1 MKRPLHI
8 ACISEHASPLALLGS
23 QDAGG
28 QNVYVD
34 EVSRQL
40 GRLGHSVDI
49 FTRRDNPSVPEIV
62 AWAPGV
68 RVINLAV
75 GPPKFMPKDELW
87 TLMPEFLDA
96 MLRFMA
102 RAGAHYDL
110 IHSHFWMSGWV
121 AVQLRRRLGL
131 PVAHIFHAL
140 GITKRRHQGSAD
152 TSPPARIAIEREVI
166 REVDRL
172 IAQCPS
178 ERAELIDDYAADPH
192 KIAVI
197 PAAANIARFRP
208 VPRGQARRRLGLDQR
223 DFVVVYVG
231 RMLPRKDVRN
241 IVRGFALLADRAR
254 SQAGGAHPTQPLK
267 LLLVGGESC
276 GDDLAATPEIGV
288 LQELAAELGIVD
300 RVLFAGKRQPDELP
314 DFYSAGDVMVTT
326 PWYEP
331 FGLTPLEAMACGRL
345 VIGSAVGGLP
355 FTIQDGTT
363 GMLVPPRDPAAL
375 AAKLHQLLAQP
386 DLCAAMGRAARRRV
400 EREFTWENVARRIEK
415 LYQAL
420 LATHDQRAYSMD
432 VQPALAELAIRE
444 ARL

>member
-8 ACISEHASPLALLGS
+8 ACLSEHASPLALLGS

-40 GRLGHSVDI
+40 GRLGHRVDI
-49 FTRRDNPSVPEIV
+49 FTRRDHPHAPEVIG
-62 AWAPGV
+62 WAPGV

-75 GPPKFMPKDELW
+75 GPPQFVPKDELW
-87 TLMPEFLDA
+87 MLMPMFLDA
-96 MLRFMA
+96 MLCFMA
-102 RAGAHYDL
+102 RSGARYDL
-110 IHSHFWMSGWV
+110 IHSHFWMSGW
-121 AVQLRRRLGL
+121 AAMHLRRRLGL

-140 GITKRRHQGSAD
+140 GLTKQRHQGSAD
-152 TSPPARIAIEREVI
+152 TSPPARIAVERDVI

-172 IAQCPS
+172 IAPCPS

-208 VPRGQARRRLGLDQR
+208 IPRDQARRRLGLDAR
-223 DFVVVYVG
+223 DLVVVYVG
-231 RMLPRKDVRN
+231 RMLPRKGVRN
-241 IVRGFALLADRAR
+241 LVRAFALLEERTR
-254 SQAGGAHPTQPLK
+254 SQAGACPGQPLK
-267 LLLVGGESC
+267 LLLVGGESR
-276 GDDLAATPEIGV
+276 GDDAAATPEIGV
-288 LQELAAELGIVD
+288 LRELAVDLGVAD

-314 DFYSAGDVMVTT
+314 DFYSAGDVVVTT

-331 FGLTPLEAMACGRL
+331 FGLTPLEAMACGRP
-345 VIGSAVGGLP
+345 VIGSAVGGLS
-355 FTIQDGTT
+355 FTIQDGAT

-375 AAKLHQLLAQP
+375 AASIHQLLAQP
-386 DLCAAMGRAARRRV
+386 RLRAAMGHAARRRV
-400 EREFTWENVARRIEK
+400 EREFTWENVARRTEA

-420 LATHDQRAYSMD
+420 LAAHDQRMCDLNAR
-432 VQPALAELAIRE
+432 PAPSELAVGETR
-444 ARL
+444 AW